1 MEQYRQFQQLA
12 LVMKLVKGGP
22 LFPWLLASLNHS
34 ETGLTKP
41 RECGGASSPCGTE
54 SVLIFSKKPG
64 I

>member
-41 RECGGASSPCGTE
+41 HSQLENTNRSRPDTFLKGP
-54 SVLIFSKKPG
+54 LLD
-64 I
+64 